1 MLWQM
6 VNDWLSDWR
15 TRICYLYLKAGLST
29 LPGTIS
35 IVRTET
41 YHLQT
46 PAGSLTGKLT
56 VSLCSDVYFRYISS
70 NMHHTGGAS
79 FLHEIPHTRISA
91 GWARG
96 PFFKPSDKLPGNE
109 ILRQR
114 GEVLPLRDVIRALC
128 CWLTGLYLLYTQ
140 RRLNNIFHRLT
151 ILYLHFCVS
160 SHSSEE
166 AL

>member
-1 MLWQM
+1 MRLELCFSDSFQIKWKFCDKWM
-6 VNDWLSDWR
+6 TEWL
-15 TRICYLYLKAGLST
+15 TNYRICYSQLKTGVST

-46 PAGSLTGKLT
+46 PAGSLTGRLT

-114 GEVLPLRDVIRALC
+114 GKVLPPRDVIRALC
-128 CWLTGLYLLYTQ
+128 CWLTGLYLL
-140 RRLNNIFHRLT
+140 HR
-151 ILYLHFCVS
+151 
-160 SHSSEE
+160 EE
-166 AL
+166 TKKYFS